1 MEANVV
7 DSANVVS
14 SSPNII
20 DQEEST
26 ENNFVNNAEIAWQEL
41 RKKWVGD
48 PSNRT
53 SEMPLEPVISFN
65 ATYEELLTSTTPFQ
79 KPIPLAEMVDFLFDI
94 WHGDGLF
101 E

>member
-1 MEANVV
+1 MEANV

-14 SSPNII
+14 SSPI

-26 ENNFVNNAEIAWQEL
+26 ENNFVNNAEVAWQEL

-53 SEMPLEPVISFN
+53 SEMPLEPVIGFN

>member
-1 MEANVV
+1 M
-7 DSANVVS
+7 
-14 SSPNII
+14 
-20 DQEEST
+20 
-26 ENNFVNNAEIAWQEL
+26 

-53 SEMPLEPVISFN
+53 SEMPMEPVISFN
-65 ATYEELLTSTTPFQ
+65 ATYEELLVPNTPFH
-79 KPIPLAEMVDFLFDI
+79 KPIPLAEMVDFLVDF

>member
-1 MEANVV
+1 MEANV
-7 DSANVVS
+7 DSANVS
-14 SSPNII
+14 TTPSNI
-20 DQEEST
+20 DKEVST
-26 ENNFVNNAEIAWQEL
+26 ENNFVNSAEIAWQEM

-53 SEMPLEPVISFN
+53 SEMPVEPVISFN
-65 ATYEELLTSTTPFQ
+65 ATYEDLLTSTTPFH